1 MIQPEPF
8 PDIPNIFQD
17 DDKGSLISYE
27 PGKNFVPQCDGN
39 LGKKYYYNP
48 DGKEYLI
55 CKDY

>member
-39 LGKKYYYNP
+39 LGKKYY
-48 DGKEYLI
+48 
-55 CKDY
+55 